1 MKVRPIPANVLNGFC
16 TTLDTYIPGVTPTV
30 FVAAFLAY
38 GADAPAADP
47 AARRSLSLRESG
59 RALGLSEWTVRRMVL
74 DGRIRGR
81 KIGSQWRVPVTE
93 IEALASGA
101 APAAEA

>member
-30 FVAAFLAY
+30 FVAAFQAY
-38 GADAPAADP
+38 GDTKAAAPDP

-59 RALGLSEWTVRRMVL
+59 RALGLSEWTIRRMVL

-81 KIGSQWRVPVTE
+81 KLGSQWRIPVAE
-93 IEALASGA
+93 VEALAA
-101 APAAEA
+101 APVEG